1 MQVSGE
7 KSALPE
13 RRPEV
18 WRCLVPR
25 ETYRALPHRPGVAR
39 SGMRISTGT
48 GVDETTPRGEGTSS
62 LLAAA
67 WEGGT
72 VLLSRTRVNVNAV
85 TAQPVI

>member
-1 MQVSGE
+1 MLYDI
-7 KSALPE
+7 AL
-13 RRPEV
+13 V
-18 WRCLVPR
+18 WR
-25 ETYRALPHRPGVAR
+25 GVGCASR
-39 SGMRISTGT
+39 LASDESSYTIGT

-72 VLLSRTRVNVNAV
+72 VLLSRTRVKVNAV